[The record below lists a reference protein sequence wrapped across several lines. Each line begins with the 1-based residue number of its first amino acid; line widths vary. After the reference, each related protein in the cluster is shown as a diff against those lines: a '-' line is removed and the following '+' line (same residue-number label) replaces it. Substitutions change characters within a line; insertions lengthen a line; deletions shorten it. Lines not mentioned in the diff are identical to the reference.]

1 MENKILKYNM
11 DKINLEDF
19 GTIDLQ
25 AFISELKEKN
35 VEIAGIIPLEDGE
48 EFANFILKDLKLDLY
63 WDIVY
68 PEGLSSLI
76 SVENKELVMG
86 DYKYLVAFKEKEKK
100 EYVYWF
106 SAYKNLENISK
117 ELKLIED

>member
-1 MENKILKYNM
+1 MENKISKYNM
-11 DKINLEDF
+11 DKINLEEF
-19 GTIDLQ
+19 GTLDLQ

-35 VEIAGIIPLEDGE
+35 IEIAGIIPLESGE

-76 SVENKELVMG
+76 S
-86 DYKYLVAFKEKEKK
+86 
-100 EYVYWF
+100 
-106 SAYKNLENISK
+106 
-117 ELKLIED
+117 

>member
-1 MENKILKYNM
+1 
-11 DKINLEDF
+11 
-19 GTIDLQ
+19 
-25 AFISELKEKN
+25 KEKN
-35 VEIAGIIPLEDGE
+35 IEIAGIIPLESGE

-76 SVENKELVMG
+76 SVENKELVMA